1 MDTAQQI
8 LSLVDE
14 NKEKLTD
21 DVYKELCDKLME
33 LNKAPLKYVRMTG
46 VKVQINETD
55 DGEECDPYLGHRPS
69 SIILQVVNEIQV
81 RERMFLMDVCDFEK
95 SQVTKNE
102 YEMIKGEIEA
112 NGYHRVNES
121 STVSRGTAFLAFKIE
136 PLK

>member
-33 LNKAPLKYVRMTG
+33 LNKTPLNYVRLTG
-46 VKVQINETD
+46 VKVQINVTD

-69 SIILQVVNEIQV
+69 SVILQVVDEIQI
-81 RERMFLMDVCDFEK
+81 RERMFLVDVCDFEK
-95 SQVTKNE
+95 SQVTKDE
-102 YEMIKGEIEA
+102 YHMIKREIEG

-121 STVSRGTAFLAFKIE
+121 NTVSRGTAFLAFKIE